1 MLGKLG
7 LALVDR
13 AFLNKALIRLSV
25 NGWGFTPS
33 LVVFWPE
40 ATQPCGLCAQVNGSL
55 QEGLCQGGPSRTAAA
70 STPILC

>member
-13 AFLNKALIRLSV
+13 AFLSKALIRLSV

-40 ATQPCGLCAQVNGSL
+40 ATQPCGLCARVNGSL
-55 QEGLCQGGPSRTAAA
+55 QEGLCQTAAA
-70 STPILC
+70 NAAVPVVSPS